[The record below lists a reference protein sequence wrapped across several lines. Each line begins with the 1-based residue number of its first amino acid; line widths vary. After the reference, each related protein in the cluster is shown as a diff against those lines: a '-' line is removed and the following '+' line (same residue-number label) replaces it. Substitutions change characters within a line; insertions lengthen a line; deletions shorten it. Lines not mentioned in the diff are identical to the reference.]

1 VPEDAEA
8 LLEVARLRAECVR
21 TGVTDVTVTKGP
33 GFGGPKFVARI
44 SPLALR
50 TSATIRL
57 DRLYKG
63 SVYKA
68 EPQQL
73 QLHLNS
79 AGSIIDDLVSALA
92 DLVPEDEG

>member
-1 VPEDAEA
+1 
-8 LLEVARLRAECVR
+8 
-21 TGVTDVTVTKGP
+21 
-33 GFGGPKFVARI
+33 
-44 SPLALR
+44 LALR

-79 AGSIIDDLVSALA
+79 AGSIIDDLVSALT

>member
-1 VPEDAEA
+1 MTSPK
-8 LLEVARLRAECVR
+8 R
-21 TGVTDVTVTKGP
+21 TLS
-33 GFGGPKFVARI
+33 A

-79 AGSIIDDLVSALA
+79 PGSIVEDLVAAFA
-92 DLVPEDEG
+92 DLVPEDEA